1 MAITVEE
8 KPDSRES
15 AQGDTKSATLTYIV
29 RGTAD
34 DAAARTALAAE
45 APLEHD
51 GLVRQT
57 CAVDPVH
64 IDSGN
69 AAVCAWTGSV
79 EYGQTSDAS
88 RETGDSIFSF
98 DIGGGT
104 QHVVT
109 AAPGKSISACAP
121 DGETAPP
128 AHGIGDNGERCEG
141 ADIMVPVYHFSET
154 HYLSDSVVTPAYK
167 QTLFQ
172 CAAKTNLDAFR
183 GFEVGEVLFLGASGS
198 KRGKEDWEVT
208 FRFAAKPNRENFT
221 VAGGTITVP
230 SCKGWHY
237 LWLRFES
244 KEDDD
249 SHRMYRRAIAAYVA
263 PVYEEFLFSSLGI

>member
-15 AQGDTKSATLTYIV
+15 TQGDTKSATLTYIV

-34 DAAARTALAAE
+34 DAAARAALAAE
-45 APLEHD
+45 APLTHD

-64 IDSGN
+64 IDSDN
-69 AAVCAWTGSV
+69 PAACVWTGSV
-79 EYGQTSDAS
+79 EYGQTSGAPPQTG
-88 RETGDSIFSF
+88 ETAFSF
-98 DIGGGT
+98 DFGGGT
-104 QHVVT
+104 QHIVT
-109 AAPGKSISACAP
+109 PAPGGSITGYAP
-121 DGETAPP
+121 GEEKAPP

-141 ADIMVPVYHFSET
+141 VDIMVPVYHFSET

-167 QTLFQ
+167 RILFE
-172 CAAKTNLDAFR
+172 CTGKVNLDAFR
-183 GFEVGEVLFLGASGS
+183 GFEPGEVLFLGASGS
-198 KRGKEDWEVT
+198 KRGAEDWEVP
-208 FRFAAKPNRENFT
+208 FRFAAKANREEFT
-221 VAGGTITVP
+221 VAGGTITIP
-230 SCKGWHY
+230 SCKGWDY

-249 SHRMYRRAIAAYVA
+249 SKRMYRRAIAAYVA